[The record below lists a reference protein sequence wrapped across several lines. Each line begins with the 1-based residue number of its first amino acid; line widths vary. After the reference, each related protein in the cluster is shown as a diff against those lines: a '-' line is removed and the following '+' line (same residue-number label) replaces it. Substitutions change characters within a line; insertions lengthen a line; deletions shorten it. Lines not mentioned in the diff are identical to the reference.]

1 MQLIRDNPGGRL
13 LQSSVVTIG
22 NFDGVHLGH
31 QALIRHCRALA
42 RNRHTLAMVTF
53 EPLPQAWFR
62 PEAAPAR
69 LMPARQKLE
78 CLAEAGVDL
87 VWLMRFNQALADM
100 EADAFTREILAGV
113 LAAKIVVVGE
123 DFRYG
128 RGRQGDIESLR
139 QAGAALGFRL
149 ETFDT
154 HEIGGRRVSSSA
166 VREALAA
173 GRFDEAA
180 ELLGRPFRMQGRVS
194 RGRSLGRQLGYPTAN
209 MPLTAGPSPVKGVF
223 AVKARLDRG
232 RWRDGVANLG
242 TRPAV
247 GGGEFMIEVH
257 LFDFA
262 GDLYGHRMEVE
273 FVAKL
278 RDEEHFARIDD
289 LVKQMR
295 EDECQARACLARKD

>member
-1 MQLIRDNPGGRL
+1 MRLIRDNPGRRL
-13 LQSSVVTIG
+13 LRSSVVTIG

-31 QALIRHCRALA
+31 QALIRHCRSLA
-42 RNRHTLAMVTF
+42 QDKHTLAMVTF

-100 EADAFTREILAGV
+100 EAGDFTGDILAGV
-113 LAAKIVVVGE
+113 LAAKYVVVGE

-128 RGRQGDIESLR
+128 RGRKGDIHSLR
-139 QAGAALGFRL
+139 EAGARLGFRL

-154 HEIGGRRVSSSA
+154 HEIDGRRVSSSA

-173 GRFDEAA
+173 GRFGQAA
-180 ELLGRPFRMQGRVS
+180 QLLGRPFRMQGRVQK
-194 RGRSLGRQLGYPTAN
+194 GRSLGRGFGYPTAN
-209 MPLTAGPSPVKGVF
+209 IPLAARPSPVKGVF
-223 AVKARLDRG
+223 AVRARIERG
-232 RWRDGVANLG
+232 PWRDGVANLG

-247 GGGEFMIEVH
+247 GGGDFMIEVH
-257 LFDFA
+257 LFDFEA
-262 GDLYGHRMEVE
+262 DLYGHRMEVE
-273 FVAKL
+273 FVRKL
-278 RDEEHFARIDD
+278 RDEEHFAKIDD
-289 LVKQMR
+289 LVEQMQ
-295 EDECQARACLARKD
+295 EDERQARECLARLN